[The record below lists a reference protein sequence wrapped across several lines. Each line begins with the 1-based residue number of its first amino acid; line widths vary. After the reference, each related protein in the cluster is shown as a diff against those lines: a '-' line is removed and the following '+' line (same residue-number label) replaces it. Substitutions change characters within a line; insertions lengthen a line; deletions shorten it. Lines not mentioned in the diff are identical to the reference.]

1 MSILDAFACG
11 ELERLEWIFAG
22 AAVVVGGLYGFV
34 ALGRRRHWRRIARVL
49 AELAPKVAGRVLE
62 PTMPPRLRFCV
73 DGFHGTLSFPWSLR
87 PRLFFF
93 FLPGS
98 RDRIPRTCVEIRL
111 PRAVDFRL
119 AAGEDVARA
128 PPHLHEPLAFARS
141 LDRTGV
147 APAEIV
153 VRAGSGL
160 LLVEKLTWLERPEL
174 LEAFLGACV
183 RVARGLGETGST

>member
-1 MSILDAFACG
+1 MSILDAFASG

-22 AAVVVGGLYGFV
+22 VAVVVGGLYGFV
-34 ALGRRRHWRRIARVL
+34 AVGRRRHWRRIARAL

-93 FLPGS
+93 LPGS
-98 RDRIPRTCVEIRL
+98 RDRVPRTCVEIRL
-111 PRAVDFRL
+111 PRAVDFRF
-119 AAGEDVARA
+119 AEGEDVARA
-128 PPHLHEPLAFARS
+128 PRHLREPLAFARS

-147 APAEIV
+147 ARADIV

-160 LLVEKLTWLERPEL
+160 LLVEKLTWLERPDL
-174 LEAFLGACV
+174 LEALLGACV
-183 RVARGLGETGST
+183 RLARGLGETGL